1 MADDKGNELEQVSD
15 DEARS
20 HLKETYADPEAA
32 GRFFD
37 ELIEHR
43 RKSFDGLTKELNGD
57 ERLAGEFARNPLGFL
72 NERKLL
78 GRSIRSRSRA
88 CGTRS
93 STGHGRGRTA
103 GWSAGS
109 RPAWKPTGSAWASG
123 RSGSAGRCF
132 TSTSS
137 GSAGSS
143 AADPRR
149 EGRSRPPLPDLA
161 A

>member
-1 MADDKGNELEQVSD
+1 MAEDKGNELEQVSD

-43 RKSFDGLTKELNGD
+43 RKSFDGLAKELNGD

-78 GRSIRSRSRA
+78 GPLDQITLEGLRNPFADWPWPWPYCRLVCRVEARVETHWVCVGIWPLRFCWPVLHVHFVWVCRIV
-88 CGTRS
+88 CG
-93 STGHGRGRTA
+93 
-103 GWSAGS
+103 
-109 RPAWKPTGSAWASG
+109 
-123 RSGSAGRCF
+123 
-132 TSTSS
+132 
-137 GSAGSS
+137 
-143 AADPRR
+143 
-149 EGRSRPPLPDLA
+149 
-161 A
+161 